1 MSLWTLYTEMTM
13 EVRGMVDTYSDLKM
27 DEERLMSEELQR
39 TERVN

>member
-1 MSLWTLYTEMTM
+1 M